1 MNKEEFLVK
10 LTQEVLLPVMKILE
24 KKVDFANIPKLV
36 KKMHLNMLTLLPF
49 SDKVNEEIIKIFENR
64 ENLEKIYNLG
74 LSQEDVILIFSYLY
88 CRLKMFIDKNN
99 YQKFAIKYNDLFH
112 KICEILLSYQEED
125 NQKETKKDDFLE
137 ISSKQEE
144 SIQNMHYKDE
154 EKISAEE
161 FMKQEEFDEDLIVD
175 IKDLLEDYDNMKYKY
190 NNVSYEFINSVKEV
204 LSKFSALF
212 ILSGEFKDLARVIEG
227 FLSLLNELD
236 IQTLSDAQ
244 KNFLKMFI
252 DAFMGDLNKWYEEVI
267 LYKSAIDIHY
277 LDASIMSSIQQIE
290 AFFGKDI
297 KN

>member
-49 SDKVNEEIIKIFENR
+49 SDKANEEIIKIFENR